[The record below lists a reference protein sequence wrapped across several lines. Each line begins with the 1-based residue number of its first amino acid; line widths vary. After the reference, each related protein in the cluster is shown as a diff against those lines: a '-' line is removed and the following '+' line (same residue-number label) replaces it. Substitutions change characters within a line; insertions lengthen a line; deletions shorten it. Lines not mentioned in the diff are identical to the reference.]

1 MKGGEGNEPK
11 KTGARS
17 FLQPRWLRYI
27 QKSLAPHE
35 DSESGSSGCVVLMS
49 LGLHTGDVESRFHI
63 CFSQDEPQRELTG
76 SLFLVY
82 IEYAIGIFFLC
93 VPSGARPF
101 HTTEI

>member
-63 CFSQDEPQRELTG
+63 CFSQDEPQRELTVLLKVGG
-76 SLFLVY
+76 STLKLIIISDCIY
-82 IEYAIGIFFLC
+82 C
-93 VPSGARPF
+93 
-101 HTTEI
+101 